1 MMDGIT
7 HAIATCDRIERGL
20 TDAAGHAKHA
30 LAEMQIEL
38 QNMLD
43 AINADRAA
51 PAWPLWTSRCRGFPN
66 KRATIQTSVVDHAIY
81 CRTSGCVCV
90 QRERTFFRQYT
101 SRSCPIAAVTVIRS
115 SFCRCGDEHRTPGRP
130 GRRRRDMPG
139 ARTDRM
145 SRDLLLSRTANSNNA
160 GNSTV
165 ALCAS
170 Q

>member
-66 KRATIQTSVVDHAIY
+66 KRATIQTFVVDHAIILAALVAAFAFSANGHS
-81 CRTSGCVCV
+81 SGSTHPGVV
-90 QRERTFFRQYT
+90 QLPR
-101 SRSCPIAAVTVIRS
+101 
-115 SFCRCGDEHRTPGRP
+115 
-130 GRRRRDMPG
+130 
-139 ARTDRM
+139 
-145 SRDLLLSRTANSNNA
+145 
-160 GNSTV
+160 
-165 ALCAS
+165 
-170 Q
+170 